1 MKTKI
6 LLIIIFL
13 NIPLI
18 AQQLDDNIKYE
29 LDGVLFHGNST
40 IPTGE
45 LEEVVLSKASPNWI
59 SQFIN
64 SFTSFG
70 ASAVY
75 FDSLLIPTDVS
86 IIKDYYKSKGFFK
99 TRVFPKYE
107 LDKEAKSAVLIYNI
121 QEKDRASF
129 RKFTF
134 TGLDSVPDEVKKE
147 ISAYI
152 KTDTSQYFT
161 NTYVEEKKNYAI
173 NYLKNH
179 GYMMAKV
186 EPPIVYIDTLINKVD
201 LEINF
206 YTGNRYKISEIR
218 TVRRGPGKDL
228 VEDDLLKKLVNI
240 KQWQY
245 YSNYEIERGQV
256 RLYRSNLFTSALV
269 NAEINDTTGNQVP
282 ILISADIGL
291 MNELSPEIIMND
303 EDNQFNLGLSANYT
317 RKNFFGDARKFSVGA
332 SVAAQNFTE
341 FIKNPSFADSSIYGY
356 TDTRVGIE
364 QPFIFGEPINTKFE
378 TYVTFQKRKAEYSSF
393 LYGGKLSF
401 DFEVPQ
407 YIYLTGL
414 NAYLNIERSEY
425 DYRLDYIKKSFHS
438 YLSNF
443 VPKNDLDSL
452 MSEIFEGAS
461 EGDFTSKSTNMLIG
475 VNLITNKSNDFF
487 FPTRGF
493 LSVINIEDGNSIP
506 YLITKIAGN
515 QLDVPSYIKIQST
528 TSVYLP
534 FYNGKEN
541 AFAVKLKVGQIF
553 TYSGDK
559 SEIPLNQ
566 RFYAGGSNS
575 VRGWASRELVPL
587 TPIFNLTSTN
597 LDQIEAFLI
606 RRTIP
611 GGFFLFEGSIETRNR
626 LIGQI
631 GSAIFLDY
639 GNTWNDYSEFRFD
652 QVAIAVGF
660 GIRYYSDFAPIRIDF
675 GFKAYDP
682 EDSRAFYKKRFLGE
696 LLQFHVGIGEAF

>member
-1 MKTKI
+1 M
-6 LLIIIFL
+6 LLL
-13 NIPLI
+13 NIPI
-18 AQQLDDNIKYE
+18 VAQQLVDDIKYE
-29 LDGVLFHGNST
+29 LEGVLFHGNSS

-45 LEEVVLSKASPNWI
+45 LEQVVLSKESPNWI
-59 SQFIN
+59 SKFIN

-86 IIKDYYKSKGFFK
+86 IIKDYYKAKGFFK
-99 TRVFPKYE
+99 SLVFPKYE
-107 LDKEAKSAVLIYNI
+107 LDKENKSAVVIYNI
-121 QEKDRASF
+121 QEKERASF
-129 RKFTF
+129 RTFSF

-147 ISAYI
+147 IFNHI
-152 KTDTSQYFT
+152 ETDTSQYFI

-173 NYLKNH
+173 NYLKNN
-179 GYMMAKV
+179 GFMLAKV
-186 EPPIVYIDTLINKVD
+186 DPPIVYIDTLINKVD

-240 KQWQY
+240 RQWQY
-245 YSNYEIERGQV
+245 YSNYELQRGQI

-269 NAEINDTTGNQVP
+269 NAEINDTSGNQVP

-291 MNELSPEIIMND
+291 MNELSPEIIMNN
-303 EDNQFNLGLSANYT
+303 EDDQFNLGLSANYT
-317 RKNFFGDARKFSVGA
+317 RKNFLGDARKFSVGA
-332 SVAAQNFTE
+332 SIAAQNFTE
-341 FIKNPSFADSSIYGY
+341 FIKHPSFADSAIYGY
-356 TDTRVGIE
+356 TDTRIGIE

-378 TYVTFQKRKAEYSSF
+378 TYVTFQKRKEEYNSF
-393 LYGGKLSF
+393 LYGGKISF

-407 YIYLTGL
+407 YIYMTGL
-414 NAYLNIERSEY
+414 NVYLNLERSEY
-425 DYRLDYIKKSFHS
+425 DYKLSYIKNSFHS
-438 YLSNF
+438 FMANF
-443 VPKNDLDSL
+443 FPAEDVDSL
-452 MSEIFEGAS
+452 VSQILFGAT
-461 EGDFTSKSTNMLIG
+461 EGDFRSRSTNMLIG
-475 VNLITNKSNDFF
+475 VNLILNRLNDFF

-493 LSVINIEDGNSIP
+493 LSTLNIEDGNGIP
-506 YLITKIAGN
+506 YLISKVSGD

-534 FYNGKEN
+534 FYTDKED
-541 AFAVKLKVGQIF
+541 AFAVKLRVGQIF

-575 VRGWASRELVPL
+575 IRGWASRELVPL
-587 TPIFNLTSTN
+587 SPIFNLTSTN
-597 LDQIEAFLI
+597 LDQLESFLI

-611 GGFFLFEGSIETRNR
+611 GGFFLFEGSVETRNR

-631 GSAIFLDY
+631 GSALFVDY
-639 GNTWNDYSEFRFD
+639 GNTWNNYSEFRFD
-652 QVAIAVGF
+652 QIAVAIGF

-675 GFKAYDP
+675 GFKAFDP
-682 EDSRAFYKKRFLGE
+682 EDSRAFYKKRFFGE